1 MAALEQTIQELGQA
15 FEEFKK
21 TNDERLSKVEKGQP
35 TGDLDQ
41 KLAQINQ
48 NITALEATKK
58 ELDEALKKMQRSGLG
73 GDGNG
78 VTQEVKEHQKA
89 FGGFLRKGA
98 EEGLHELEKKALQI
112 AVGEDGGFAV
122 PEVLDQQILQ
132 MERNE
137 VTMRSLGK
145 VISLGNE
152 NYKKLVNLG
161 GANAGWVGETEDR
174 PETDAPKLGE
184 VSLYYG
190 EIYANPAAT
199 QKSLD
204 DVFFNAEAWLASEVA
219 EAFSEQE
226 NAAFIHGNGTK
237 KPKGILAY
245 PTSTAADRTRA
256 YGTLQHV
263 MSGAAAGI
271 NPDQLISLVYSLKAK
286 YRRNAAWLMAT
297 GTVEAIRKLKDDNG
311 NYLWRPGLDAGEPS
325 TLLSRPL
332 HEEDEMPELADG
344 EFSIAFGDFKRG
356 YVIADI
362 HGTRVLRDPYTR
374 KPFVQFYTTKRVG
387 GGVVDTRAIK
397 LLKVGM

>member
-1 MAALEQTIQELGQA
+1 
-15 FEEFKK
+15 
-21 TNDERLSKVEKGQP
+21 
-35 TGDLDQ
+35 
-41 KLAQINQ
+41 
-48 NITALEATKK
+48 
-58 ELDEALKKMQRSGLG
+58 
-73 GDGNG
+73 
-78 VTQEVKEHQKA
+78 
-89 FGGFLRKGA
+89 
-98 EEGLHELEKKALQI
+98 
-112 AVGEDGGFAV
+112 
-122 PEVLDQQILQ
+122 
-132 MERNE
+132 
-137 VTMRSLGK
+137 
-145 VISLGNE
+145 
-152 NYKKLVNLG
+152 
-161 GANAGWVGETEDR
+161 
-174 PETDAPKLGE
+174 
-184 VSLYYG
+184 
-190 EIYANPAAT
+190 
-199 QKSLD
+199 
-204 DVFFNAEAWLASEVA
+204 
-219 EAFSEQE
+219 
-226 NAAFIHGNGTK
+226 
-237 KPKGILAY
+237 
-245 PTSTAADRTRA
+245 
-256 YGTLQHV
+256 